1 MSALS
6 ASAFVAPVLARRA
19 LRGAKPT
26 RARAA
31 RNVRVNAQYDS
42 ISDRRA
48 RETERVLD
56 RSQEIHSMQEFE
68 AGL

>member
-1 MSALS
+1 LLSPFELDPTVRHTKTHASPVTMSALS

-31 RNVRVNAQYDS
+31 RVRVNAAVRFHQ
-42 ISDRRA
+42 
-48 RETERVLD
+48 
-56 RSQEIHSMQEFE
+56 
-68 AGL
+68 